1 MTERKKERKIAR
13 AIEGGRKGEK
23 GHGNMMRK
31 RAAKRRWWRMRRRRK
46 RWSLVGMRSNACSR
60 AFSHRARTDVG
71 TSASICE
78 RVPAQPTADALA
90 ERSCPPTSGS
100 QSSLFPRFFF
110 LPFPFPLPPS
120 PPSPSRPLLRAAER
134 AREFGTQRKS
144 LCDDYTSCR

>member
-1 MTERKKERKIAR
+1 
-13 AIEGGRKGEK
+13 
-23 GHGNMMRK
+23 MMRK

-110 LPFPFPLPPS
+110 LPFPFPLPLHPLHPLARCS
-120 PPSPSRPLLRAAER
+120 ARPNGRGSSGHKGNRCATITLRVDKHSRR
-134 AREFGTQRKS
+134 S
-144 LCDDYTSCR
+144 